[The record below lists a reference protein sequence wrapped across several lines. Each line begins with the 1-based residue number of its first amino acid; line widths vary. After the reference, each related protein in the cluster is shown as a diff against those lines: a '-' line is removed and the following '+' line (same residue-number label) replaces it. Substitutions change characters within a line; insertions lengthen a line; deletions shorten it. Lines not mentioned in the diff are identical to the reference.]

1 MRNSHPVIAMML
13 VLFSFNSYA
22 EESVGK
28 LYSDK
33 WLAIEHE
40 GGLVSLLPTTTPSE
54 LLHQIQT
61 MRNTKIARLFE
72 LNETLEADQF
82 GVKDALITVIMPGGL
97 AYAAY
102 RNMKHKQVE
111 SQFMNI
117 ATELN
122 QLNSDLK
129 MLKLAVGQEA
139 FPIEQP
145 FYPTSFN
152 PNKRSYMTPERQT
165 EKNCGRW
172 CVSKLVDSAS
182 PGVQMLETYH
192 TGSSL

>member
-1 MRNSHPVIAMML
+1 MRYSLPAIAMIL

-28 LYSDK
+28 LYGDK
-33 WLAIEHE
+33 WLSIEHE

-61 MRNTKIARLFE
+61 LRNTKIARLFE

-82 GVKDALITVIMPGGL
+82 GVRDALITVIMPGGL

-165 EKNCGRW
+165 EKNCERW